1 MMARKNE
8 QYSAGD
14 TALKSLLAYRLNT
27 LMRLY
32 SPQLARYLSSSQQI
46 SPAEWFILAHLGEYS
61 PRTLRWLAKA
71 TLLDKGQLS
80 RAAAVLVE
88 KRYIEKAPD
97 PNDARSALFSITPQG
112 EAVRTSVMAARRV
125 LNVRLAEL
133 MTPEERVALDR
144 ALEKMT
150 EFFMADDPASDG
162 RSD

>member
-1 MMARKNE
+1 MARRDE
-8 QYSAGD
+8 EFSAGD

-32 SPQLARYLSSSQQI
+32 SRQLARYLSSSHKI

-61 PRTLRWLAKA
+61 PRTLRWLAQA

-88 KRYIEKAPD
+88 KRYIDKAPD
-97 PNDARSALFSITPQG
+97 PNDARSALFSITPLG
-112 EAVRTSVMAARRV
+112 ETVRASVMQARRD

-150 EFFMADDPASDG
+150 AFFMADDPAGHGGND
-162 RSD
+162 